1 MVDRRLGYVS
11 VEGDQPDGE
20 GHVPVFRAERGPGDT
35 QGIREH
41 GTQGLRGHWPIP
53 DLHPSVDKEVDAI
66 ALCDHHLRRQSLA
79 LERRTL
85 YVSVQAPLC
94 PLAPFLCIATRDP
107 VVLLD
112 IIACV
117 FCVTPHFR
125 WYRGLLG

>member
-1 MVDRRLGYVS
+1 MEKDMYQYLEWELNVDPGSLKEFEEMVRR
-11 VEGDQPDGE
+11 
-20 GHVPVFRAERGPGDT
+20 
-35 QGIREH
+35 
-41 GTQGLRGHWPIP
+41 LRGHWPIP
-53 DLHPSVDKEVDAI
+53 NLHPSVDKEVDAV
-66 ALCDHHLRRQSLA
+66 ALCDPHLPRQSLA

-112 IIACV
+112 IIACA